1 MGFRGWYVVKL
12 VLNAFWL
19 AIIGVGCF
27 VSALVVALWLDR
39 AIYRRRLGNE

>member
-1 MGFRGWYVVKL
+1 MVKL
-12 VLNAFWL
+12 VFHAFWL

-39 AIYRRRLGNE
+39 AIYRRSLRYE